1 MFGGIAYHIRS
12 CKIIGFWGI
21 MNYAIDASEDCRTM
35 LPKLHIEVV
44 FTSAYIDTTGGSAY
58 GGHMEIFDVSDA
70 RKVGDREGFWGLLFW
85 LGSSWNPLT

>member
-1 MFGGIAYHIRS
+1 
-12 CKIIGFWGI
+12 

-70 RKVGDREGFWGLLFW
+70 LLAW
-85 LGSSWNPLT
+85 KQLEPVNIDP